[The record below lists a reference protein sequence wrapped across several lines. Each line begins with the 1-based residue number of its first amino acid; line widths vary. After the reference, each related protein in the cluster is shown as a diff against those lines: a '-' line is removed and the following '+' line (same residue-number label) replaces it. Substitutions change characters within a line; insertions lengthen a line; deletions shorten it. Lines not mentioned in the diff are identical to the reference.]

1 MSHVFQQQEFV
12 MNNKTEKQPATKQ
25 KLVEP
30 TCHFSTQNIKI
41 GDDYTTDTVQ
51 VTEFVLADQLLA
63 NFPDF
68 HKFAAKG
75 FEKAVPELGDH
86 VHLAED
92 DESILATVP
101 GYPTIKKVPA
111 TEGPGLISVVA
122 LEPLFLVSED
132 NMKVSINIHPALD
145 DYKTLQNAD
154 IDKLLADQN
163 IVYGIN
169 NLTLEEAKE
178 FIVSGEREF
187 RKFVVA
193 KGQTVGE
200 SKDAY
205 LRFELEIGPI
215 AGTILED
222 GSIDF
227 RDRRIMVGIREGE
240 CIATKIPPVQGEP
253 GINIYGEETAAPEGK
268 DLKVELLNDAKFSPE
283 TMQISASRDGVLSVV
298 NNNVIKVCSHQVI
311 TGDVD
316 YETGNIDSMSSLTIQ
331 GSVQPGFKIT
341 AGGDLKIVGSVMST
355 TVKCAGN
362 LVVNGGITGK
372 NSRLEAH
379 GDADINFIEMGTLQC
394 GGLVVVRKQSYYSDI
409 YAASDVRC
417 RETSKI
423 MGGQLIAEG
432 NISLGDVGSENST
445 PSLIA
450 AGVVAE
456 RFKNL
461 QQIRDSVVEQQDAII
476 QWLQRYRG
484 SSSSK
489 KVKRMEQ
496 ELAETKLQLLRINLI
511 PGSGMYSRVSGP
523 ADEIV
528 GDGEDYNSEGGIAI
542 EKIKIDVKGTIYAA
556 TEIHIGNRKLKL
568 EKTVS
573 NRQFKLHPNGKSI
586 IAGPI
591 KR

>member
-1 MSHVFQQQEFV
+1 MSHMFQQQEFV
-12 MNNKTEKQPATKQ
+12 MDNKPAKQPATKQ
-25 KLVEP
+25 KRVEP
-30 TCHFSTQNIKI
+30 TCHFATENIKI

-68 HKFAAKG
+68 QKSAAMG
-75 FEKAVPELGDH
+75 YGKAVLELGDH

-101 GYPTIKKVPA
+101 GYPTIKKIPSP
-111 TEGPGLISVVA
+111 EGSGLITVVA
-122 LEPLFLVSED
+122 IEPLFHVSED

-145 DYKTLQNAD
+145 DCKALQNED

-169 NLTLEEAKE
+169 SEALENAKE

-187 RKFVVA
+187 RKIVVA
-193 KGQTVGE
+193 KGQPVGE

-227 RDRRIMVGIREGE
+227 RDRRIMVGIKAGE
-240 CIATKIPPVQGEP
+240 CIATKIPPVQGKP
-253 GINIYGEETAAPEGK
+253 GIDIYGEETAAPEGK

-283 TMQISASRDGVLSVV
+283 TMQITANRDGVLSVV

-316 YETGNIDSMSSLTIQ
+316 YETGNVDSMSSITIQ

-341 AGGDLKIVGSVMST
+341 AGADLKIVGSVMST
-355 TVKCAGN
+355 IIKCAGN

-372 NSRLEAH
+372 NSRLEAG

-394 GGLVVVRKQSYYSDI
+394 GGLVVIRKQSYYSDI
-409 YAASDVRC
+409 YATSDIRC

-432 NISLGDVGSENST
+432 NVSLGDVGSENST

-456 RFKNL
+456 RLNNL
-461 QQIRDSVVEQQDAII
+461 QQIKDSVVEQQDAII
-476 QWLQRYRG
+476 QWLQLYRG

-489 KVKRMEQ
+489 KIKLMEQ
-496 ELAETKLQLLRINLI
+496 KLAETKIQLLRINLI
-511 PGSGMYSRVSGP
+511 PGSGIYSRAAGP
-523 ADEIV
+523 ADKIPA
-528 GDGEDYNSEGGIAI
+528 DGEDYNSEGGIPI
-542 EKIKIDVKGTIYAA
+542 EKIKIDVKGTIFAA
-556 TEIHIGNRKLKL
+556 TEIHLGNRKLKL